1 MDFERVL
8 ERVLFLMPLWFGI
21 GFIAPLTSEILHS
34 LALRPLGMPPL
45 AFGLMLGLVWGGYAS
60 WRRRWL

>member
-1 MDFERVL
+1 MDLGRVL

-21 GFIAPLTSEILHS
+21 GFIAPLTAEILHGF
-34 LALRPLGMPPL
+34 ALRPLGLPPL
-45 AFGLMLGLVWGGYAS
+45 VFGLMLVLAWGGYAT